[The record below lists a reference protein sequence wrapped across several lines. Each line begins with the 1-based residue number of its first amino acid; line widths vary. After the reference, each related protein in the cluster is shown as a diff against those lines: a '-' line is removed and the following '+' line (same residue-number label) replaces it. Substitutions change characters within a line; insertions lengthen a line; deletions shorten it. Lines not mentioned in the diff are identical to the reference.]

1 MVKHTVF
8 NSLKNS
14 SIILLV
20 LLVVITSLPIQAVPE
35 SKAIVAM
42 QQDYPGLMDIYGDRI
57 ASQKAH
63 YIFVV
68 DVSSSMLPYESTVK
82 SNFLQFLDAVP
93 DGDQVSLIKMSDEG
107 HTGFVG
113 LLKCTELSQDVRSS
127 IRQVVNGFHF
137 NRNGSSEDGSDGF
150 LMAKAVIDAIN
161 VVGSNDLT
169 FVYMLTDFEYWT
181 HKNKYDK
188 DKENWASLQ
197 SMLPD
202 SKINGMCK
210 YGIELNSGSQLR
222 QGAIFKNELDK
233 IFGKVEYQSVGSAAL
248 LSNWFSHI
256 ASSVMSVKLNSL
268 LKADWKLVE
277 ESIKSSVTIS
287 GNEVGFHMDATQNPL
302 VNGAVVALKTSN
314 GYYSP
319 VASSAGTFPGT
330 ITVGNL
336 NLPSSE
342 RSFFPSF
349 RQMGGDEYEA
359 KISFQSPYADEI
371 SRLQGVC
378 GEVGGQKDALNLT
391 RIESG
396 TLPSANVW
404 NSILPL
410 WVWVVIILVIIAIIA
425 SFVYEY
431 VFLKLSREWSV
442 SVKAIAPDGNSARYN
457 SDSMKAP
464 FTFGPADS
472 DLQVKDAPWAIKLY
486 TKRYNPFTFRKS
498 GYFLLLEQ
506 GTFADVQTDYDDEPH
521 TISIGESSFLCAP
534 GKSIAVNVRIKE
546 KGKTDYKISLD

>member
-1 MVKHTVF
+1 MTKR
-8 NSLKNS
+8 L
-14 SIILLV
+14 IILITLIVGVTLV
-20 LLVVITSLPIQAVPE
+20 KAQQSLD
-35 SKAIVAM
+35 AM
-42 QQDYPGLMDIYGDRI
+42 KKDYPGLMSLYGDRI
-57 ASQKAH
+57 SGQKAH

-68 DVSSSMLPYESTVK
+68 DVSSSMLPYEAVVK
-82 SNFLQFLDAVP
+82 NNFLQFMNAVP
-93 DGDQVSLIKMSDEG
+93 DGDQVSLIKMSDES

-113 LLKCTELSQDVRSS
+113 LLKCTPLDKSTRAS
-127 IRQVVNGFHF
+127 IKEVVNGFRF
-137 NRNGSSEDGSDGF
+137 NQNGSSEDGSDGF
-150 LMAKAVIDAIN
+150 SMAKSVIDAIN

-181 HKNKYDK
+181 HKYKYEK
-188 DKENWASLQ
+188 DKENWNSLT
-197 SMLPD
+197 SLLPAQKMD
-202 SKINGMCK
+202 GMCK
-210 YGIELNSGSQLR
+210 YGIELNAGGKVR
-222 QGAIFKNELDK
+222 QEAVFKNELDRV
-233 IFGKVEYQSVGSAAL
+233 FGKVEYQSVGSASL

-256 ASSVMSVKLNSL
+256 ATSVMSVKLNSL
-268 LKADWKLVE
+268 LKADWKQEE

-287 GNEVGFHMDATQNPL
+287 GNEVDFHMDAAQTPL
-302 VNGAVVALKTSN
+302 VNGAIVTLKTSN

-319 VASSAGTFPGT
+319 VASSGGSFPGT

-336 NLPSSE
+336 TLPSSE
-342 RSFFPSF
+342 RSLFPSF

-359 KISFQSPYADEI
+359 KITFQSPYAEEI

-391 RIESG
+391 RTESG
-396 TLPSANVW
+396 NLPSANVW
-404 NSILPL
+404 NSLLPL
-410 WVWVVIILVIIAIIA
+410 WVWVIIILVILVIIA

-431 VFLKLSREWSV
+431 AFLKLNREWSV

-472 DLQVKDAPWAIKLY
+472 DLQVKGAPWAIKLY

-506 GTFADVQTDYDDEPH
+506 GTFADVQTDYDDEPR
-521 TISIGESSFLCAP
+521 TISIGESAFLCAP

-546 KGKTDYKISLD
+546 KGKTDYKISID